1 MSSITIYSLL
11 TTCLLERTYPKYL
24 SELALYIDQPQLPV
38 LVRCF
43 LFERLTIVD
52 DLDPMDILLNDCPQF
67 NGHIFVYHSA
77 TARFYALSDLC
88 SIGGMQHELI
98 QSNPVWQG
106 EYPHYNTVFIT
117 TTNSDHSGF
126 MGMCVGRV
134 YLFFSFVY
142 EQIDYHCTLV
152 HWFIPVGKL
161 VHDETGQWVVKPEF
175 IGTGQNRRVNLAV
188 VHVDCIA
195 RGTLLSPVFG
205 SGYIPDDLHFCASLD
220 AFHTFFVNNFAD
232 HHMHEFIPNF
242 K

>member
-1 MSSITIYSLL
+1 M
-11 TTCLLERTYPKYL
+11 
-24 SELALYIDQPQLPV
+24 
-38 LVRCF
+38 LVWCF
-43 LFERLTIVD
+43 LFEQLTIVD

-77 TARFYALSDLC
+77 TARFYAPSDLC
-88 SIGGMQHELI
+88 STGGMQHELI

-106 EYPHYNTVFIT
+106 EYPHYNMVFIT

-152 HWFIPVGKL
+152 HWFIPVDKL

-175 IGTGQNRRVNLAV
+175 IGTGQN
-188 VHVDCIA
+188 
-195 RGTLLSPVFG
+195 
-205 SGYIPDDLHFCASLD
+205 
-220 AFHTFFVNNFAD
+220 
-232 HHMHEFIPNF
+232 
-242 K
+242 